1 MPLQR
6 SEFSEGGGQFKC
18 FSVIILTK
26 IVSLCVILCV
36 CVCLVSSLQAMGR
49 CCKCNGRL
57 LCMCLLPCMMTGHLV
72 VYIMVSIFVTI
83 SYAPPK
89 ITIHYIAPGI
99 SANSSALA
107 SYPLGP
113 FWNLRL
119 EDSALWNQLQHAWDR
134 NHNPILRGNATGITR
149 EPKPN
154 PLSEIEDECLSDCMS
169 HKCSVPRMHDLNSLP
184 EQVRAF
190 IWSMHCREYP
200 LLISQPGM
208 CRKNN
213 SSFGLDSPMLLMA
226 IKSQVG
232 NFENRQAIRET
243 WGRSGLVKGESTKK
257 GELVRT
263 VFLLGRQDSS
273 TGPHPDLK
281 TLLELENQKY
291 GDILQWDFRD
301 TFFNLTLKDLLFWHW
316 LQQYCPTAVF
326 VFKGDD
332 DVFVRTGALVDYLHK
347 QREEHNLWRA
357 YTNETDMDLF
367 VGDVINNAMPN
378 REPSTKYYIPERFYK
393 GMYPPYAGGG
403 GVVYSVSL
411 ALRLKEV
418 SERVRL
424 FPIDDV
430 YLGMCLHRLGLSPSH
445 HPGFLTFDLPLT
457 DRGNPCAYKSV
468 LLVHRRSPKEMLTLW
483 KQLQNLPGQC

>member
-1 MPLQR
+1 MDMSDAPQTCHVITKPDEKR
-6 SEFSEGGGQFKC
+6 KTKGWTPQVSGSFI
-18 FSVIILTK
+18 SVGSTNER
-26 IVSLCVILCV
+26 
-36 CVCLVSSLQAMGR
+36 SSL
-49 CCKCNGRL
+49 
-57 LCMCLLPCMMTGHLV
+57 TW
-72 VYIMVSIFVTI
+72 F
-83 SYAPPK
+83 
-89 ITIHYIAPGI
+89 

-107 SYPLGP
+107 SHPIGP

-119 EDSALWNQLQHAWDR
+119 EDGALWNQLQHVWDR
-134 NHNPILRGNATGITR
+134 QHNPILRGNTTGVIR
-149 EPKPN
+149 KPRAK
-154 PLSEIEDECLSDCMS
+154 LLTEIEDECLSDCRS

-184 EQVRAF
+184 EQMRAF
-190 IWSMHCREYP
+190 IRSMHCREYP
-200 LLISQPGM
+200 LLINQPGM
-208 CRKNN
+208 CRRNN
-213 SSFGLDSPMLLMA
+213 GSFGLEAPMLLMA

-243 WGRSGLVKGESTKK
+243 WGRSGLVKGESNRK
-257 GELVRT
+257 GELVYT

-281 TLLELENQKY
+281 NLLDLENQKY

-316 LQQYCPTAVF
+316 LQQYCPTAIF

-332 DVFVRTGALVDYLHK
+332 DVFVRTGALLDYLHK
-347 QREEHNLWRA
+347 QWDEHNLWRA
-357 YTNETDMDLF
+357 YTNETGMDLF

-393 GMYPPYAGGG
+393 GIYPPYAGGG
-403 GVVYSVSL
+403 GVVYSGSL

-430 YLGMCLHRLGLSPSH
+430 YLGMCLHKLGLSPHH
-445 HPGFLTFDLPLT
+445 HPGFLTFDLPET
-457 DRGNPCAYKSV
+457 DKGNPCAYRSV
-468 LLVHRRSPKEMLTLW
+468 LLVHRRSPKEMLMLW
-483 KQLQNLPGQC
+483 RQLQNLPGPMKVARNVPFLQRFP

>member
-1 MPLQR
+1 MKHYNRKWTPQITVISVR
-6 SEFSEGGGQFKC
+6 FNKEG
-18 FSVIILTK
+18 SAHT
-26 IVSLCVILCV
+26 
-36 CVCLVSSLQAMGR
+36 CVCLICTLPAMGR

-57 LCMCLLPCMMTGHLV
+57 LCMCLLPCMMTGHLLI
-72 VYIMVSIFVTI
+72 YIMVSIFVTI
-83 SYAPPK
+83 SYSPPK
-89 ITIHYIAPGI
+89 ITIHYIATGI
-99 SANSSALA
+99 SANSSAMA
-107 SYPLGP
+107 SHPLGP

-119 EDSALWNQLQHAWDR
+119 EDSALWNRLQHTWDR
-134 NHNPILRGNATGITR
+134 QHNPILRGNMTGIPR
-149 EPKPN
+149 KPKAKV
-154 PLSEIEDECLSDCMS
+154 LTEMEDECLSDCVS
-169 HKCSVPRMHDLNSLP
+169 HKGSVPRVQDLNSFP
-184 EQVRAF
+184 EQMRAF
-190 IWSMHCREYP
+190 ILSMHCREYP
-200 LLISQPGM
+200 LLINQPGM
-208 CRKNN
+208 CRRNN
-213 SSFGLDSPMLLMA
+213 SSMVLDSPMLLMA

-243 WGRSGLVKGESTKK
+243 WGRSGLVRGESNKK
-257 GELVRT
+257 GRLVRT

-281 TLLELENQKY
+281 NLLELENQKY

-301 TFFNLTLKDLLFWHW
+301 SFFNLTLKDLLFWHW
-316 LQQYCPTAVF
+316 LQQYCPTAIF

-332 DVFVRTGALVDYLHK
+332 DVFVRTGALLDYLHK
-347 QREEHNLWRA
+347 QWDEHMLWKA

-393 GMYPPYAGGG
+393 GAYPPYAGGG
-403 GVVYSVSL
+403 GVVYSGSL

-418 SERVRL
+418 SKRVRL

-430 YLGMCLHRLGLSPSH
+430 YLGMCMHRLGLSPRH
-445 HPGFLTFDLPLT
+445 HPGFLTFDLPET